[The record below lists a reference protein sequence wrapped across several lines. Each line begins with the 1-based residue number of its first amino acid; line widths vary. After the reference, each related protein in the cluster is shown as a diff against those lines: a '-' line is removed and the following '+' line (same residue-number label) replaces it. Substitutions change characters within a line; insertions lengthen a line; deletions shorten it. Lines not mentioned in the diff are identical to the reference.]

1 MLETNTEPRK
11 RETFFYPAQPAA
23 PARPAHRVTA
33 LSSACHEQMHPAVY
47 KIAFTCWMGLLS
59 VFVITFFSSTNALF
73 MIVVD
78 CVYAAVFFGIPWIF
92 HRMAPQDQ
100 TGPRVLSNFLSGRFD
115 TIYGPIRAS
124 EALLQ
129 VILVPLCLGIGGI
142 VIGFIIQSARM
153 MH

>member
-73 MIVVD
+73 MIVSSGLS
-78 CVYAAVFFGIPWIF
+78 AALLSQGVTIATLFAIT
-92 HRMAPQDQ
+92 A
-100 TGPRVLSNFLSGRFD
+100 VLNAVVTFAIFLSAPDYLRRAARLTMFTGRK
-115 TIYGPIRAS
+115 TA
-124 EALLQ
+124 
-129 VILVPLCLGIGGI
+129 
-142 VIGFIIQSARM
+142 ARP
-153 MH
+153 